1 MVVQKLN
8 TRHHPEH
15 GEMFQNKIKK
25 QTPEEQNGRTCPK
38 KQKQW
43 KLEVTA
49 TYSHFSNFY

>member
-38 KQKQW
+38 KQNQW
-43 KLEVTA
+43 KLKVTA
-49 TYSHFSNFY
+49 TYSHFY